1 MELVTEPEIHDAK
14 MAGDFARE
22 LQLLLTHLGI
32 SHAKMEKGEMR
43 VEANISVSKSDK
55 LGTKVEVKNL
65 NSFKSVEKAIQYEY
79 ERQVKALESGGKID
93 QETRGWDEDK
103 ETTFSQRKKEESHD
117 YRYFPD
123 PDLPELFISEIPEF
137 SLETL
142 LSSLPELPAAKR
154 KRYQEDYRLKGVDI
168 ETYINNPEK
177 SALFEAVMRGLGDPK
192 FAPVAS
198 NYILTDVK
206 KPLPARSIADVVKM
220 FSEGSIS
227 SRGAKDL
234 LAALPE
240 TDTDVRAFA
249 ESEGLIQKSGTEE
262 LSRVVEE
269 IISSNQTAIEEYK
282 KGKAASLQFLIGQA
296 MKATKG
302 SGNPVVL
309 KKLFE
314 ELLK

>member
-1 MELVTEPEIHDAK
+1 
-14 MAGDFARE
+14 
-22 LQLLLTHLGI
+22 
-32 SHAKMEKGEMR
+32 
-43 VEANISVSKSDK
+43 
-55 LGTKVEVKNL
+55 
-65 NSFKSVEKAIQYEY
+65 
-79 ERQVKALESGGKID
+79 
-93 QETRGWDEDK
+93 
-103 ETTFSQRKKEESHD
+103 
-117 YRYFPD
+117 
-123 PDLPELFISEIPEF
+123 
-137 SLETL
+137 
-142 LSSLPELPAAKR
+142 
-154 KRYQEDYRLKGVDI
+154 
-168 ETYINNPEK
+168 
-177 SALFEAVMRGLGDPK
+177 
-192 FAPVAS
+192 
-198 NYILTDVK
+198 
-206 KPLPARSIADVVKM
+206 
-220 FSEGSIS
+220 
-227 SRGAKDL
+227 L